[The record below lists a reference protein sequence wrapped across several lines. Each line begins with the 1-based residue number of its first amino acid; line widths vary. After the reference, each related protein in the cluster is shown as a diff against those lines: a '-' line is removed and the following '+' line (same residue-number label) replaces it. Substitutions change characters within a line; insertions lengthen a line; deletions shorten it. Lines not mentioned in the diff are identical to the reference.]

1 VITVTS
7 FWFEPKSHP
16 THMHCLPV
24 VLR

>member
-1 VITVTS
+1 VTS